1 MRPRWAGL
9 CLLLLMIPVSAQDLL
24 DRQTPLQNNE
34 ANRLYEQGKYEEAL
48 QKYQELYEQN
58 PYDPV
63 VAYNLGNTYAKMGEA
78 EKADEFYNKAMRGAD
93 DEAQKRARFNKGNMH
108 MRGEQFEDA
117 IKSYVD
123 YLRRN
128 PDDIDAKRNLE
139 LALRGLKQQQQQQ
152 QQQQQENQEQ
162 QQQQTDQSEQAPQ
175 PNLPHQEQEQQE
187 KAKQEKGQ
195 QIEENTP
202 QGQQQGMEDEDKLP
216 DEARK
221 LEEEDESRPDRPE
234 DQKEKDIDEWKDQ
247 IFEALAEQEK
257 QQQKDYQKR
266 KIGKHPPKAKD
277 W

>member
-1 MRPRWAGL
+1 MKRA
-9 CLLLLMIPVSAQDLL
+9 LLLFACLAGGLLHADDWL
-24 DRQTPLQNNE
+24 DRQTPQTNNE
-34 ANRLYEQGKYEEAL
+34 ANRLFEQGNYEAAL
-48 QKYQELYEQN
+48 EKYQQLHQTHPN
-58 PYDPV
+58 DPTI
-63 VAYNLGNTYAKMGEA
+63 AYNLANTFAKLGDK
-78 EKADEFYNKAMRGAD
+78 EKATEYFNKAMRGGD
-93 DEAQKRARFNKGNMH
+93 SEAQKRARFNKGNLH
-108 MRGEQFEDA
+108 MRDSEFKDA
-117 IKSYVD
+117 IKSYID

-152 QQQQQENQEQ
+152 QQQQQENKDQ
-162 QQQQTDQSEQAPQ
+162 QQQQSDESEQAPQ

-187 KAKQEKGQ
+187 KAKQEKGSK
-195 QIEENTP
+195 IDENTP
-202 QGQQQGMEDEDKLP
+202 QGKQQGMEDEDQLP

-221 LEEEDESRPDRPE
+221 LEEEDESRPDRPK
-234 DQKEKDIDEWKDQ
+234 DQKQKEIEEWKDH